1 MHFAPPGNG
10 TRCAFFIQVPAVFRP
25 GDIFH
30 DKIMHLKIGPKIL
43 LTMLAVTVPSLLL
56 FSLLMVRSGG
66 DILMKNISDHL
77 EELSDISMRA
87 VQDLILYSQENLLAI
102 AGSPDV
108 HSCLQV
114 LSGLDGKNDLK
125 EALHRLEISFLEFQ
139 QLETSIQA
147 IRFIDAGGFVLVKVR
162 EGKIIPRSGPL
173 DPSLHMRAVSSKAGR
188 DFFKNTIRLA
198 EKQIW
203 ISNLERGWMEGEEQ
217 WCPGMV
223 RFATPVFFADG
234 SRAGII
240 IINVWGKALGTMIN
254 RLIAPALGKAFIVER
269 NLIDAKRQG
278 IYLFHQNQSCEFGN
292 QTGSNIRVFHDFPP
306 SITGKWMSEEKG
318 ISFHPSTGDILVHRY
333 FSPYGNA
340 KRGWVIVVDAKRD
353 VVLAPLAAVKK
364 KAKLSAL
371 AIFVL
376 MIAAVL
382 FFARSL
388 TLPIRAVI
396 DGTHRISR
404 DLRARIRI
412 TSRDEIGQL
421 AAEINQMAATL
432 EENIRQKKE
441 MEIRAAQA
449 EKLASIGEMAA
460 GLAHELNTP
469 LGNIR
474 ALASLTGKDLRE
486 NRMDVVSIREDLDD
500 IITQTEK
507 CSHIIGGLLGFARK
521 REVNF
526 SLNNINTCLA
536 EAISLVRM
544 RSEEK
549 KVAIILDEDS
559 EIPLAKVDGHQ
570 LEQVFINIL
579 LNGIDAVPENGRIV
593 VSSRFDGKSVVIRF
607 ADTGCGIAPDVLA
620 KIFDPFFSTKGTG
633 QGTGLGLSI
642 SYGIIKNHGGSIDV
656 RNREQGGAVFTVYL
670 PMGKTGENG

>member
-1 MHFAPPGNG
+1 MDTEKNMP
-10 TRCAFFIQVPAVFRP
+10 
-25 GDIFH
+25 
-30 DKIMHLKIGPKIL
+30 LKIGPKIL
-43 LTMLAVTVPSLLL
+43 LTMLVVTVPSLLL

-77 EELSDISMRA
+77 EELSDISVRV
-87 VQDLILYSQENLLAI
+87 VQDLILHSQKNLLSI
-102 AGSPDV
+102 AASPDV
-108 HSCLQV
+108 RATLDV
-114 LSGLDGKNDLK
+114 LVGKDGNDNLK
-125 EALHRLEISFLEFQ
+125 KTLHRLELSFLEFQ

-147 IRFIDAGGFVLVKVR
+147 IRFIDAKGFVLVKVR

-173 DPSLHMRAVSSKAGR
+173 DAALHIHAVSSKVGR
-188 DFFKNTIRLA
+188 DFFKNTIRLDRG
-198 EKQIW
+198 KIW
-203 ISNLERGWMEGEEQ
+203 ISNLERGWMEGEEY

-234 SRAGII
+234 RRAGII
-240 IINVWGKALGTMIN
+240 IINVWGKALGLMIN

-269 NLIDAKRQG
+269 NLVDERRNG
-278 IYLFHQNQSCEFGN
+278 IYLFHQDKSCEFGN
-292 QTGSNIRVFHDFPP
+292 QTGSNIRVFHDFPL
-306 SITGKWMSEEKG
+306 SITKKWMRADKG
-318 ISFHPSTGDILVHRY
+318 ISFHPTNGDILVHRY

-340 KRGWVIVVDAKRD
+340 KRGWVIVVDAKRE

-364 KAKLSAL
+364 KAKLSAV
-371 AIFVL
+371 AIFGL
-376 MIAAVL
+376 MLAAVL

-404 DLRARIRI
+404 DLSSRIRI

-421 AAEINQMAATL
+421 AAEINQMAESL
-432 EENIRQKKE
+432 ERNIEERKE

-469 LGNIR
+469 LGNIK
-474 ALASLTGKDLRE
+474 ALASLAGKDLRE
-486 NRMDVVSIREDLDD
+486 NRIDAACIREDLDD
-500 IITQTEK
+500 IISQTEK

-521 REVNF
+521 RKVNF
-526 SLNNINTCLA
+526 NLDNINTRLI

-549 KVAIILDEDS
+549 RVTTTLNKDRGL
-559 EIPLAKVDGHQ
+559 PLVKVDGHQ

-579 LNGIDAVPENGRIV
+579 LNGIDAVPEKGRIE
-593 VSSRFDGKSVVIRF
+593 VSSSFNGKEVVISF
-607 ADTGCGIAPDVLA
+607 QDSGPGIAPEVLP

-633 QGTGLGLSI
+633 KGTGLGLSI
-642 SYGIIKNHGGSIDV
+642 SYGIIKNHGGAIEV
-656 RNREQGGAVFTVYL
+656 RNSKQGGAVFTLRL
-670 PMGKTGENG
+670 PVGKTGEER

>member
-1 MHFAPPGNG
+1 M
-10 TRCAFFIQVPAVFRP
+10 Q
-25 GDIFH
+25 
-30 DKIMHLKIGPKIL
+30 LKIGPKIL

-56 FSLLMVRSGG
+56 FSLLMIRSGG

-77 EELSDISMRA
+77 EELSDISVRA
-87 VQDLILYSQENLLAI
+87 VQDLILHSQKNLLSI
-102 AGSPDV
+102 AASPDV
-108 HSCLQV
+108 RSTLV
-114 LSGLDGKNDLK
+114 ALSGKDGSGNLK
-125 EALHRLEISFLEFQ
+125 KSLHRLEVSFLEFQ
-139 QLETSIQA
+139 QMETSIQA
-147 IRFIDAGGFVLVKVR
+147 IRFIDAKGFVLVKVR
-162 EGKIIPRSGPL
+162 EGKIISRSGPL
-173 DPSLHMRAVSSKAGR
+173 DTALHMRAVSSKVGR
-188 DFFKNTIRLA
+188 DFFKNTIRLDS
-198 EKQIW
+198 EKIW
-203 ISNLERGWMEGEEQ
+203 ISNLERGWMEGEEY

-234 SRAGII
+234 RRAGVI
-240 IINVWGKALGTMIN
+240 IINVWGKTLGIMIN

-269 NLIDAKRQG
+269 NLIDAKRHG
-278 IYLFHQNQSCEFGN
+278 IYLFHQDQSCEFGN

-306 SITGKWMSEEKG
+306 SITKKWMRKDKG
-318 ISFHPSTGDILVHRY
+318 ISFHPTNGDILVHRY

-353 VVLAPLAAVKK
+353 VVLAPLAAVKR

-371 AIFVL
+371 AIFGL
-376 MIAAVL
+376 MIVAVL

-404 DLRARIRI
+404 DLSARIRI

-421 AAEINQMAATL
+421 AAEINQMAVTL
-432 EENIRQKKE
+432 EENIRRRKE

-469 LGNIR
+469 LGNIK

-486 NRMDVVSIREDLDD
+486 NRIDAACIREDLDD
-500 IITQTEK
+500 IVIQTEK

-521 REVNF
+521 GEVKF

-549 KVAIILDEDS
+549 KVAITLNEDS
-559 EIPLAKVDGHQ
+559 GLPLIKVDGHQ

-579 LNGIDAVPENGRIV
+579 LNGIDAVPEKGRIE
-593 VSSRFDGKSVVIRF
+593 VSSSFDGKAIVICF
-607 ADTGCGIAPDVLA
+607 TDTGCGINPEALS
-620 KIFDPFFSTKGTG
+620 KIFDPFFSTKETG
-633 QGTGLGLSI
+633 KGTGLGLSI
-642 SYGIIKNHGGSIDV
+642 SYGIVRNHGGSIDA
-656 RNREQGGAVFTVYL
+656 RNRKDGGAVFTLRL

>member
-1 MHFAPPGNG
+1 
-10 TRCAFFIQVPAVFRP
+10 
-25 GDIFH
+25 
-30 DKIMHLKIGPKIL
+30 MHLKIGPKIL

-56 FSLLMVRSGG
+56 FSLLMIRSGG

-77 EELSDISMRA
+77 EELSDISVRA
-87 VQDLILYSQENLLAI
+87 VQDLILHSQENLLAI
-102 AGSPDV
+102 AASPDV
-108 HSCLQV
+108 RSTLTA
-114 LSGLDGKNDLK
+114 LSGKAGSGALHKT
-125 EALHRLEISFLEFQ
+125 LHRLEISFLEFQ
-139 QLETSIQA
+139 QMESSIQA

-173 DPSLHMRAVSSKAGR
+173 DSALHMRAVSSKAGR
-188 DFFKNTIRLA
+188 DFFKNTIRLDR
-198 EKQIW
+198 EKIW
-203 ISNLERGWMEGEEQ
+203 ISNLERGWMEGEEN

-223 RFATPVFFADG
+223 RFATPVFFDDG
-234 SRAGII
+234 RRAGVI
-240 IINVWGKALGTMIN
+240 IINVWGKTLGTMIN

-269 NLIDAKRQG
+269 NLVDERRNG
-278 IYLFHQNQSCEFGN
+278 IYLFHQDQSCEFGN
-292 QTGSNIRVFHDFPP
+292 QTGTNIRVFHDFPP
-306 SITGKWMSEEKG
+306 SITQKWMREDKG
-318 ISFHPSTGDILVHRY
+318 ISFHPANGDILVHRY

-340 KRGWVIVVDAKRD
+340 RRGWVIVVDAKRN

-371 AIFVL
+371 AIFGL

-404 DLRARIRI
+404 DLSSRIRI
-412 TSRDEIGQL
+412 SSRDEIGQL
-421 AAEINQMAATL
+421 AAEINEMAATL
-432 EENIRQKKE
+432 EENIQRRKE

-469 LGNIR
+469 LGNIK
-474 ALASLTGKDLRE
+474 ALAALTGKDLQK
-486 NRMDVVSIREDLDD
+486 NRIDAACIREDLDD
-500 IITQTEK
+500 IISQTEK

-521 REVNF
+521 REVHF
-526 SLNNINTCLA
+526 SLDNINTRLA

-549 KVAIILDEDS
+549 RVSITLDEDPGL
-559 EIPLAKVDGHQ
+559 PLVKVDGHQ

-579 LNGIDAVPENGRIV
+579 LNGIDAVPENGRIDV
-593 VSSRFDGKSVVIRF
+593 RSSFDGKAVVVTF
-607 ADTGCGIAPDVLA
+607 SDTGSGISPEVVP
-620 KIFDPFFSTKGTG
+620 KIFDPFFSTKQTG
-633 QGTGLGLSI
+633 KGTGLGLSI
-642 SYGIIKNHGGSIDV
+642 SYGILRNHGGTIEV
-656 RNREQGGAVFTVYL
+656 RNRKHGGAVFTLRL
-670 PMGKTGENG
+670 PVGKTGENG